1 MEQISPIQALL
12 QQRTLLQL
20 EYYTE
25 KEAFRKL
32 TEQMGMQR
40 KVKRGDAWFPLQVG
54 KSFYNSLNQTAI
66 EVFRTSDQD
75 IEHNFEFGRPVM
87 FFMVKKMG
95 KNENQG
101 STALQQSENAN
112 QKVQSSNLK
121 VQSNQKIQSIKYFSF
136 TGTVSYVDGDRM
148 VVTIPDSAPLLEL
161 QQSTDPIGVQLSFD
175 ETSYKLM
182 FEALDRVMKAKN
194 NRLAYLRDLF
204 YSHQKAG
211 RFSFEPMKFPWLNP
225 TQERA
230 VNEVL
235 WAKDVAIVHGPPGTG
250 KTTTL
255 VEAINETLMRE
266 SQVLVCA
273 QSNMAVDWISE
284 KLVDRG
290 INVLRIGNPTR
301 VNDKMLGFTYERRF
315 ESHADY
321 PQLWAIRKA
330 IRELRKNRKKGSEN
344 YHQKMDRL
352 KSRAAEIE
360 LRINA
365 ELFGEARVIA
375 CTLVGSAHHLLEG
388 MKFGTLFIDEAAQAL
403 EAACWIPMRRASR
416 VILAGDHCQLPPTVK
431 SIAALRA
438 GLGKT
443 LMERIAEN
451 KPEVVTLL
459 KIQYRMNDEIMR
471 FSSDWFYGGKV
482 ESAPQI
488 KYRSV
493 LDYDHPI
500 TWIDTSNEENQIT
513 IEGEDAPEDS
523 ASTSS
528 SVSAANQNSDLN
540 FKEQF
545 VGESFGRIN
554 KAEAELTLLTLA
566 EYFTKISKQRVLEER
581 IDVGIISPYRAQV
594 QYLKKLIKKYEFF
607 KPYRRLISVNTVD
620 GFQGQ
625 ERDVILISLV
635 RSNDEGQIGFLK
647 DLRRMNVA
655 MTRARMK
662 LIILGNKD
670 TMTKHPFYKK
680 LWEYVEAINNNE

>member
-32 TEQMGMQR
+32 TEQMGMKR

-101 STALQQSENAN
+101 NTALQQPENASDAN
-112 QKVQSSNLK
+112 HKVQNSNLK
-121 VQSNQKIQSIKYFSF
+121 VQSIKYFSF

-148 VVTIPDSAPLLEL
+148 VITVPDSAPLLEL
-161 QQSTDPIGVQLSFD
+161 QQSTDSIGVQLSFD

-194 NRLAYLRDLF
+194 NRLAYLRNLF

-403 EAACWIPMRRASR
+403 EAACWIPMKRASR

-566 EYFTKISKQRVLEER
+566 EYFTKIGKQRVLSES